1 MKWVFIFLLP
11 IFIFSCNANSSSDEA
26 KNESSPDN
34 HKSKDTSVAVSNDG
48 DNNLSGCYW
57 KVLQRDTFV
66 LHLAASGNDLS
77 GKLTFNNFEKD
88 KSSGIVR
95 GKIEGDILKLWYS
108 FQSEGMQSLMEVY
121 FKKQGDHLIRGLG
134 PVTVKGDSAYFS
146 SDRDVDY
153 NSDQTFTRVDCA
165 TLPSKY
171 R

>member
-11 IFIFSCNANSSSDEA
+11 IFIFSCNANSSSDDA

-95 GKIEGDILKLWYS
+95 GKIEGDILNMVQFSIRRHAKLDGSVLQKTRGSPHKRVGTGYS
-108 FQSEGMQSLMEVY
+108 KRRQCLLQ
-121 FKKQGDHLIRGLG
+121 Q
-134 PVTVKGDSAYFS
+134 
-146 SDRDVDY
+146 
-153 NSDQTFTRVDCA
+153 
-165 TLPSKY
+165 
-171 R
+171 